1 MEASMKMPKYEAYK
15 GSGFDWLGDVPSE
28 WFIKPGLVAFS
39 ENKRDNKGMKEST
52 VLSLSYG
59 KIVIKPEE
67 KLVGL
72 VPESFETYQLVEP
85 SDIIVRCT
93 DLQND
98 QVSLR
103 IGLAKDRGIITS
115 AYLNLKVKEG
125 FDSRFLHYYLYA
137 LDTTKVLYKFG
148 SGLRQNLSYL
158 DFKRLPVFEI
168 PKSLQVAIANFL
180 DKKTTQIDEAIAIK
194 EQQIALLKER
204 KQIIIQKAV
213 TQGLHPNVPMKDSG
227 MDWIG
232 KIPAHWD
239 IESFKNIL
247 TERNEKND
255 PIKSRERLSLSID
268 KGITLYAEKTTN
280 LDRFKDDFKQY
291 KLAHE
296 SDLVFNSMNMIVGAV
311 GVSNYFGC
319 VSPVY
324 YTYYSQNENP
334 KITKYYESL
343 FRSRIVQSQL
353 FCLGKGIMAI
363 DRGDGKFNTVR
374 LKVSR
379 DDLRS
384 MKVPCPTNREI
395 VEIVDHIEA
404 INIETSKAIDLNEQ
418 QIEKLKEYKIT
429 LINSVVTGKIKVTP
443 EMAGLDG
450 NAQNTV
456 EAPAE

>member
-168 PKSLQVAIANFL
+168 PQSLQVAIANFL

-213 TQGLHPNVPMKDSG
+213 TQGLDPNVPMKDSG
-227 MDWIG
+227 VDWIG
-232 KIPAHWD
+232 QIPVHWD
-239 IESFKNIL
+239 VLANRALFSERVEPGKGGLPLLSVSIHTGVSSEEVSEEDNIRGRVKIEDKTKYIL
-247 TERNEKND
+247 V
-255 PIKSRERLSLSID
+255 KSGDVAFNMMRAWQGGIGAVTTDGMVSPAYIVAKPKGTIVAEFFECQYRCPEFIQQMDRYS
-268 KGITLYAEKTTN
+268 KGITDFRKRLYW
-280 LDRFKDDFKQY
+280 DSFKQ
-291 KLAHE
+291 L
-296 SDLVFNSMNMIVGAV
+296 L
-311 GVSNYFGC
+311 
-319 VSPVY
+319 
-324 YTYYSQNENP
+324 
-334 KITKYYESL
+334 
-343 FRSRIVQSQL
+343 
-353 FCLGKGIMAI
+353 
-363 DRGDGKFNTVR
+363 TV
-374 LKVSR
+374 
-379 DDLRS
+379 
-384 MKVPCPTNREI
+384 VPPEPEQ
-395 VEIVDHIEA
+395 VEIIRYIQEVTTSTEA
-404 INIETSKAIDLNEQ
+404 GVGLLNS

-443 EMAGLDG
+443 EMTGLEHNSKD
-450 NAQNTV
+450 AV
-456 EAPAE
+456 EA